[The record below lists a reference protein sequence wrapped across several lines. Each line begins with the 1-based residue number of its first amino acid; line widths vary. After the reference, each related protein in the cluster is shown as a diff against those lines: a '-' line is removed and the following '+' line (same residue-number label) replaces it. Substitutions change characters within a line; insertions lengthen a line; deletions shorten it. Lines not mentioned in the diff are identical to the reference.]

1 MSNPTRRKV
10 MQGALAA
17 AGAIAAPRVAQ
28 SQNGSGKAII
38 EAGVDLTSYDPVVS
52 FASTTT
58 YHAAK
63 VYDTLFGLDPQQR
76 PQPQMVSR
84 CDLSDDKLTWTFE
97 LRDGLKFHDGTAVT
111 SADVIPS
118 IRRWTARSALGQ
130 LLMPHVKDI
139 SARDSKTFSIK
150 LKERFGLV
158 VEGLAG
164 SVGGPCFIMR
174 KKEAETDPAQK
185 IDAVIGSGPFKFNLA
200 ETKPGAKY
208 VYDKNPDYVPRSEPP
223 SGMAGGKIVKIDRL
237 TYMAM
242 PDAQTAIAALQAGE
256 VDYYGEP
263 PIDLLEQL
271 SQDKNVKLQV
281 VDQLGQNGLIRFNA
295 LYPPFNN
302 VKCRQ
307 AILYIVKQ
315 LDYLKAIISNPDYY
329 KTCASSFGCG
339 TPTENDAN
347 TGWFKAAP
355 DYAKAK
361 QLLKEGGYD
370 GSPVVLL
377 QATNWSIAKDAA
389 EILADEMRRA
399 GINVRLEPMDWAGV
413 TARRANKSPPDQGG
427 WNVFTGTAPGFFI
440 GNPLFSY
447 HQANGEKG
455 WFGWPTDPK
464 NEELRNQWQLA
475 ETIEERRQIAREMQE
490 NEWTFV
496 PHVLFGRWLQP
507 AVMRANIK
515 GVQPNT
521 FSWSSPVWWNVEK
534 V

>member
-1 MSNPTRRKV
+1 MSHLTRRKV
-10 MQGALAA
+10 MQGSLALA
-17 AGAIAAPRVAQ
+17 GAVAAPRLALG
-28 SQNGSGKAII
+28 QNGGSRTITAV
-38 EAGVDLTSYDPVVS
+38 GVDLTSYDPVVTTAFS
-52 FASTTT
+52 TT

-63 VYDTLFGLDPQQR
+63 VYDTLFGLDLQQR

-84 CDLSDDKLTWTFE
+84 YELSDDKLTWTFE
-97 LRDGLKFHDGTAVT
+97 LRDGLKFHDGAAVT

-118 IRRWTARSALGQ
+118 IRRWAARSSLGQ
-130 LLMPHVKDI
+130 LMMMHVKDI
-139 SARDSKTFSIK
+139 SARDSKTFSIQ

-164 SVGGPCFIMR
+164 SSIGPCFIMR

-208 VYDKNPDYVPRSEPP
+208 VYDMNSDYVPRSEPP
-223 SGMAGGKIVKIDRL
+223 SGMAGGKVVKIDRL
-237 TYMAM
+237 TYLPM
-242 PDAQTAIAALQAGE
+242 PDAQTAIAAIQAGE
-256 VDYYGEP
+256 VDFYDEP

-271 SQDKNVKLQV
+271 SRDKNVKLQV
-281 VDQLGQNGLIRFNA
+281 VDQLGQNGVLRFNH
-295 LYPPFNN
+295 LHPPFNN

-339 TPTENDAN
+339 TSTENDAN
-347 TGWFKAAP
+347 TGWFGAVP
-355 DYAKAK
+355 DYTKAK

-370 GSPVVLL
+370 GRPVVVL

-389 EILADEMRRA
+389 EILAGEMRRA

-413 TARRANKSPPDQGG
+413 SARRAVKSSPDQGG
-427 WNVFTGTAPGFFI
+427 WNVFTGTAPGFSL
-440 GNPLFSY
+440 GDPLGFY
-447 HQANGEKG
+447 HQGNGEKG
-455 WFGWPTDPK
+455 WYGWVNDPR
-464 NEELRNQWQLA
+464 NEELRNQWVLA
-475 ETIEERRQIAREMQE
+475 ERAEDRKRIAREMQE
-490 NEWTFV
+490 NEWNFV
-496 PHVLFGRWLQP
+496 PQVFFGRWLQP
-507 AVMRANIK
+507 AIMRANIK
-515 GVQPNT
+515 GVQANN
-521 FSWSSPVWWNVEK
+521 FGWLSPVWWNVEK

>member
-1 MSNPTRRKV
+1 MSNLTRRSI
-10 MQGALAA
+10 MQGGLALA
-17 AGAIAAPRVAQ
+17 GTIAAPQLALG
-28 SQNGSGKAII
+28 QNGGGRTITAG
-38 EAGVDLTSYDPVVS
+38 GVDLTSYDPVVS
-52 FASTTT
+52 TSLLTT

-63 VYDTLFGLDPQQR
+63 VYDTLFGLDLQQR
-76 PQPQMVSR
+76 PQPQMVSKYE
-84 CDLSDDKLTWTFE
+84 LSDDKLTWTFE
-97 LRDGLKFHDGTAVT
+97 LRDGLKFHDGAAVT

-118 IRRWTARSALGQ
+118 IRRWAARSPLGQ
-130 LLMPHVKDI
+130 LMMTHVKDI
-139 SARDSKTFSIK
+139 SARDTKIFSIQ

-158 VEGLAG
+158 LEGLAG
-164 SVGGPCFIMR
+164 SSDGGCFIMR

-185 IDAVIGSGPFKFNLA
+185 IDAVIGSGPFKFNLT

-208 VYDKNPDYVPRSEPP
+208 VYDRNPDYVPRKEPP
-223 SGMAGGKIVKIDRL
+223 SGMAGGKLVKIDRL

-242 PDAQTAIAALQAGE
+242 PDAQTAIAAIQAGE
-256 VDYYGEP
+256 IDFYDEP

-271 SQDKNVKLQV
+271 SRDKNVKLQV
-281 VDQLGQNGLIRFNA
+281 LDQLGQNGLIRFNH
-295 LYPPFNN
+295 LHPPFNN

-339 TPTENDAN
+339 TSTENDAN
-347 TGWFKAAP
+347 TGWFRAAP
-355 DYAKAK
+355 DYTKAK

-370 GSPVVLL
+370 GRPVVLL

-413 TARRANKSPPDQGG
+413 TARRAVKSSPDQGG
-427 WNVFTGTAPGFFI
+427 WNVFTSTAPGFFL

-455 WFGWPTDPK
+455 WFGWASDSK
-464 NEELRNQWQLA
+464 NEELRNRWVLA
-475 ETIEERRQIAREMQE
+475 ETVEERREVAREMQE
-490 NEWTFV
+490 NEWNFV
-496 PHVLFGRWLQP
+496 PQVLFGRWLQP
-507 AVMRANIK
+507 VVMRVNIK

-521 FSWSSPVWWNVEK
+521 FSWASPVWWNVEK
-534 V
+534 A